1 MLPFKP
7 LSRRLES
14 SRKSRKL
21 LSVPPEKLRSKR
33 EEMSRTNKPELLL
46 SSSDSK
52 LKLRTSLML
61 QPTRREK
68 LLPLPQPLRPNES
81 RRKRLSK

>member
-14 SRKSRKL
+14 SRKSRML
-21 LSVPPEKLRSKR
+21 LSLPPEKLRSKR
-33 EEMSRTNKPELLL
+33 EEMSRTNKPELPL

-52 LKLRTSLML
+52 LKLRMPLML
-61 QPTRREK
+61 
-68 LLPLPQPLRPNES
+68 
-81 RRKRLSK
+81 

>member
-14 SRKSRKL
+14 SRKSRML
-21 LSVPPEKLRSKR
+21 LSLPPEKLRSKR
-33 EEMSRTNKPELLL
+33 EEMNRINKPELPL

-52 LKLRTSLML
+52 LKLRMPLML
-61 QPTRREK
+61 
-68 LLPLPQPLRPNES
+68 
-81 RRKRLSK
+81 